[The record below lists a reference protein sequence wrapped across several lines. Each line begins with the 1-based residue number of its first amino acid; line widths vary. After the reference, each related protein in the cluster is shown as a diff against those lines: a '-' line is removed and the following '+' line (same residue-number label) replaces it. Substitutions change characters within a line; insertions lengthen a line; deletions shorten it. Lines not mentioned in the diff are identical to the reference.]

1 MDGPRDFHTEWSQSD
16 REKQMSCDVAY
27 VWSLKKK
34 VQIDLFIYKNK
45 VADIEKITVTGE
57 EREG

>member
-1 MDGPRDFHTEWSQSD
+1 
-16 REKQMSCDVAY
+16 MSCDVAY
-27 VWSLKKK
+27 EWSLKKK
-34 VQIDLFIYKNK
+34 VQMDLFIYKNK